1 MKKKVLSSFAS
12 LIGIG
17 VSAEKSEAE
26 EKPVLEEVESEEPK
40 EESSEGDAATSTE
53 TSNEESSESSEDT
66 VEETVK
72 EDKPSAILVER
83 SRCAKIIAHGIKMGK
98 VEMAGVFAFD
108 TDMTAEAAITAI
120 TAGSSFDIAT
130 AKSSEGSLAS
140 RMAKLALPVVK
151 SESAASSDV
160 PDSTKLA
167 AQIVAAGKKARGEI

>member
-17 VSAEKSEAE
+17 ASAEKSDAE
-26 EKPVLEEVESEEPK
+26 EKPVLEEVESEESK
-40 EESSEGDAATSTE
+40 EASEGDNTTSTE
-53 TSNEESSESSEDT
+53 TSGEESSEDT
-66 VEETVK
+66 VEESVK
-72 EDKPSAILVER
+72 EDNPSAILAER

-120 TAGSSFDIAT
+120 TAGSSFETAT

>member
-1 MKKKVLSSFAS
+1 MKNKALSSFAS

-40 EESSEGDAATSTE
+40 EESSEGDTTTSTE
-53 TSNEESSESSEDT
+53 TSNEESSEET

-72 EDKPSAILVER
+72 EDKPSAILAER
-83 SRCAKIIAHGIKMGK
+83 SRCAKIIAHGVKMGK

-120 TAGSSFDIAT
+120 TAGSSFDTAT